1 MATNPYFKEYQGEID
16 LLNDLTIETIKTMG
30 RDMIYLPRE
39 YFNRDPIFGEDPT
52 SKFREGYPIEMYIQ
66 NIQSFGGAGYFINK
80 FGINI
85 QDKLTL
91 QVSRRRFEDEIASKV
106 STIKTPREGDLIYFP
121 FNKSI
126 FEINFVEDKLPFFQF
141 GTLTTYTL
149 TCELFTYSFEDVETE
164 YTEIDEIAESRSY
177 SLYKLSIGSAPV
189 TGTALFGK
197 GESIYQVN
205 GITGINAQF
214 FPKTATATI
223 SDVASGYLLVR
234 GVSGAFVSGA
244 VGTQSVIGLTS
255 GTEYYLTAVTES
267 NIIQP
272 IDPVSGIVEVEN
284 DYYATEARTT
294 LNFNRDNPFS
304 EECT

>member
-39 YFNRDPIFGEDPT
+39 YFNRDPVFGEDVT

-91 QVSRRRFEDEIASKV
+91 QVSRKRFETEIVSKV
-106 STIKTPREGDLIYFP
+106 SNITTPREGDLIYFP

-205 GITGINAQF
+205 GVTGASAYAL
-214 FPKTATATI
+214 PKTATATI
-223 SDVASGYLLVR
+223 SDVVSGYVLVR
-234 GVSGAFVSGA
+234 GISGTFVPGA
-244 VGTQSVIGLTS
+244 VPTQSIIGLTS
-255 GTEYYLTAVTES
+255 GTEYYLTGVTES

-272 IDPVSGIVEVEN
+272 IDPVSGIDEVEN
-284 DYYATEARTT
+284 DYYATQARTT
-294 LNFNRDNPFS
+294 LNFSRDNPFS

>member
-39 YFNRDPIFGEDPT
+39 YFNRDPVFGEDVT

-91 QVSRRRFEDEIASKV
+91 QVSRKRFETEIASKV
-106 STIKTPREGDLIYFP
+106 STITTPREGDLIYFP

-164 YTEIDEIAESRSY
+164 YTDIDEIAESRSY

-197 GESIYQVN
+197 GESIYQVS
-205 GITGINAQF
+205 GVTGASAYNLS
-214 FPKTATATI
+214 KTATATI
-223 SDVASGYLLVR
+223 SDVVSGYVLVR
-234 GVSGAFVSGA
+234 GISGTFVPGA
-244 VGTQSVIGLTS
+244 VPTQSIIGLTS
-255 GTEYYLTAVTES
+255 GTEYYLTGVTES

-272 IDPVSGIVEVEN
+272 IDPVSGIDEVEN
-284 DYYATEARTT
+284 DYYATQARTT
-294 LNFNRDNPFS
+294 LNFSRDNPFS

>member
-39 YFNRDPIFGEDPT
+39 YFNRDPIFGEDPA
-52 SKFREGYPIEMYIQ
+52 SKFREGYQIEMYIQ

-91 QVSRRRFEDEIASKV
+91 QVSRKRFEQEI
-106 STIKTPREGDLIYFP
+106 STKSSEIKTPREGDLIYFP

-149 TCELFTYSFEDVETE
+149 TCELFTYSFEDIETE
-164 YTEIDEIAESRSY
+164 ITDIDEIAESRSY
-177 SLYKLSIGSAPV
+177 NLYKLTIGSAPIS
-189 TGTALFGK
+189 GTTVFGK
-197 GESIYQVN
+197 GESIYQVS
-205 GITGINAQF
+205 GDTGPSALIQNA
-214 FPKTATATI
+214 TATAII
-223 SDVASGYLLVR
+223 SDVASGYVLVR
-234 GVSGAFVSGA
+234 GISGSFVSGA
-244 VGTQSVIGLTS
+244 VPTQSIRGLTS
-255 GTEYYLTAVTES
+255 GTEYYLTGITES

-272 IDPVSGIVEVEN
+272 IDPVSGILEVEN

-294 LNFNRDNPFS
+294 LNFSRDNPFS

>member
-1 MATNPYFKEYQGEID
+1 MATNPYFKEYKGEID
-16 LLNDLTIETIKTMG
+16 LLNDLTVETIKTMG

-39 YFNRDPIFGEDPT
+39 YFNRDPIFGEDVT
-52 SKFREGYPIEMYIQ
+52 SKFTEGYTIEMYIQ

-91 QVSRRRFEDEIASKV
+91 QVSKRRFQEEISDKV
-106 STIKTPREGDLIYFP
+106 TTITAPREGDLIYFP

-149 TCELFTYSFEDVETE
+149 TCELFTYSFENIETE
-164 YTEIDEIAESRSY
+164 NPDIDDIADSRVY
-177 SLYKLSIGSAPV
+177 NLYRLNIGSAPV
-189 TGTALFGK
+189 TGTSLFGK

-214 FPKTATATI
+214 YPKTATAII

-234 GVSGAFVSGA
+234 GISGTFVPGA
-244 VGTQSVIGLTS
+244 VPTQSVIGLTS
-255 GTEYYLTAVTES
+255 GTEYYLTGITES

-272 IDPVSGIVEVEN
+272 IDPVSGITEVEN
-284 DYYATEARTT
+284 DYYATQARTT

>member
-1 MATNPYFKEYQGEID
+1 MATNPYFKEYKGEID
-16 LLNDLTIETIKTMG
+16 LLNDLTVETIKTMG

-39 YFNRDPIFGEDPT
+39 YFNRDPIFGEDVT
-52 SKFREGYPIEMYIQ
+52 SKFTEGYTIEMYIQ

-91 QVSRRRFEDEIASKV
+91 QVSKRRFQEEISDKV
-106 STIKTPREGDLIYFP
+106 TTITTPREGDLIYFP

-149 TCELFTYSFEDVETE
+149 TCELFTYSFENIETE
-164 YTEIDEIAESRSY
+164 NPDIDDIADSRVY
-177 SLYKLSIGSAPV
+177 NLYRLNIGSAPV
-189 TGTALFGK
+189 TGTSLFGK

-214 FPKTATATI
+214 YPKTATAII

-234 GVSGAFVSGA
+234 GISGTFVPGA
-244 VGTQSVIGLTS
+244 VPTQSVIGLTS
-255 GTEYYLTAVTES
+255 GTEYYLTGITES

-272 IDPVSGIVEVEN
+272 IDPVSGITEVEN
-284 DYYATEARTT
+284 DYYATQARTT

>member
-30 RDMIYLPRE
+30 RDMVYLPRE
-39 YFNRDPIFGEDPT
+39 YFNRDPVFGEDPT
-52 SKFREGYPIEMYIQ
+52 SKFRDGYPIEMYIQ

-91 QVSRRRFEDEIASKV
+91 QVSRKRFEDEIASKT
-106 STIKTPREGDLIYFP
+106 STITAPREGDLIFFP

-164 YTEIDEIAESRSY
+164 YTDIDEIAESRSY
-177 SLYKLSIGSAPV
+177 SLYKLSIGSSPV

-197 GESIYQVN
+197 GETIYQVN
-205 GITGINAQF
+205 GVTGTSAYTL
-214 FPKTATATI
+214 PKTATAII

-234 GVSGAFVSGA
+234 GISGSFVPGA
-244 VGTQSVIGLTS
+244 VPTQSIIGLTS
-255 GTEYYLTAVTES
+255 GTEYYLTGVTES

-272 IDPVSGIVEVEN
+272 IDPISGIAEVEN

>member
-39 YFNRDPIFGEDPT
+39 YFNKDPIFGEDPS
-52 SKFREGYPIEMYIQ
+52 SKFTEGYPIEMYIQ

-91 QVSRRRFEDEIASKV
+91 QVARKRFETEITSKV
-106 STIKTPREGDLIYFP
+106 NNILTPREGDLIYFP

-149 TCELFTYSFEDVETE
+149 TCELFTYSFEDIETE
-164 YTEIDEIAESRSY
+164 ITDIDDIAESRSY
-177 SLYKLSIGSAPV
+177 SFYKFTIGSSPV
-189 TGTALFGK
+189 SGTSIFGK
-197 GESIYQVN
+197 GEFIYQVA
-205 GITGINAQF
+205 GDTGGSALLQNA
-214 FPKTATATI
+214 TATGTI
-223 SDVASGYLLVR
+223 SDVSSGYILVR
-234 GVSGAFVSGA
+234 GISGTFVSGSIP
-244 VGTQSVIGLTS
+244 TQSVIGASS
-255 GTEYYLTAVTES
+255 GTEYYITGITES

-272 IDPVSGIVEVEN
+272 IDPVSGISEVEN
-284 DYYATEARTT
+284 DYYATQARTT
-294 LNFNRDNPFS
+294 LNFSKDNPFS

>member
-39 YFNRDPIFGEDPT
+39 YFNRDPVFGEDVT

-91 QVSRRRFEDEIASKV
+91 QVSRKRFETEIASKV
-106 STIKTPREGDLIYFP
+106 STITTPREGDLIYFP

-205 GITGINAQF
+205 GVTGASAYAL
-214 FPKTATATI
+214 PKTATATI
-223 SDVASGYLLVR
+223 SDVVSGYVLVR
-234 GVSGAFVSGA
+234 GISGTFVPGA
-244 VGTQSVIGLTS
+244 VPTQSIIGLTS
-255 GTEYYLTAVTES
+255 GTEYYLTGVTES

-272 IDPVSGIVEVEN
+272 IDPVSGIDEVEN
-284 DYYATEARTT
+284 DYYATQARTT
-294 LNFNRDNPFS
+294 LNFSRDNPFS